1 MTITCDNDILYQE
14 GSIIKVGEI
23 VMQLSQAVIGQTYKI
38 KSVEGKEKVRK
49 FLFTL
54 GCFEGE
60 EITLISKLAGNYIVN
75 IKDSRYAL
83 DEKMAKSI
91 ILED

>member
-1 MTITCDNDILYQE
+1 MLLAKA
-14 GSIIKVGEI
+14 GV
-23 VMQLSQAVIGQTYKI
+23 GQTFNVKR
-38 KSVEGKEKVRK
+38 VEGKEKIVNY
-49 FLFTL
+49 LFTL

-83 DEKMAKSI
+83 DEAMARAI
-91 ILED
+91 MLEA

>member
-1 MTITCDNDILYQE
+1 
-14 GSIIKVGEI
+14 
-23 VMQLSQAVIGQTYKI
+23 MQLSQATVGQTYKVNRI
-38 KSVEGKEKVRK
+38 EGKEKVQK

-83 DEKMAKSI
+83 DEKMARTI
-91 ILED
+91 ILDE

>member
-1 MTITCDNDILYQE
+1 MLLSKAQIGETFN
-14 GSIIKVGEI
+14 IK
-23 VMQLSQAVIGQTYKI
+23 Q
-38 KSVEGKEKVRK
+38 VEGKEKIKK

-83 DEKMAKSI
+83 DEGMAKAI
-91 ILED
+91 VLEA

>member
-1 MTITCDNDILYQE
+1 MLL
-14 GSIIKVGEI
+14 SKAKVG
-23 VMQLSQAVIGQTYKI
+23 QTFNI
-38 KSVEGKEKVRK
+38 KKVTGKEKVRK

-54 GCFEGE
+54 GCSEGE

-75 IKDSRYAL
+75 IKDGRYAI

-91 ILED
+91 EV

>member
-1 MTITCDNDILYQE
+1 MLLSKAKIGDTFN
-14 GSIIKVGEI
+14 IK
-23 VMQLSQAVIGQTYKI
+23 Q
-38 KSVEGKEKVRK
+38 VEGKEKVKK

-60 EITLISKLAGNYIVN
+60 EITLISKLAGNYVVN

-83 DEKMAKSI
+83 DENMAKSI
-91 ILED
+91 TICT

>member
-1 MTITCDNDILYQE
+1 ML
-14 GSIIKVGEI
+14 
-23 VMQLSQAVIGQTYKI
+23 LSKAKAGQTFNVLR
-38 KSVEGKEKVRK
+38 VEGKEKVKK

-60 EITLISKLAGNYIVN
+60 EITLISTLAGNYIVN

-83 DEKMAKSI
+83 DEGMAKSI
-91 ILED
+91 VLEA

>member
-1 MTITCDNDILYQE
+1 MLLL
-14 GSIIKVGEI
+14 K
-23 VMQLSQAVIGQTYKI
+23 AKIGQTFNI
-38 KSVEGKEKVRK
+38 ERVEGKEKIKK

-83 DEKMAKSI
+83 DESMAKSI
-91 ILED
+91 VIQG

>member
-1 MTITCDNDILYQE
+1 ME
-14 GSIIKVGEI
+14 
-23 VMQLSQAVIGQTYKI
+23 LSQAIVGKTYKV
-38 KSVEGKEKVRK
+38 KSVEGKGKVRK

-60 EITLISKLAGNYIVN
+60 EITLISMLAGNYIVN

-91 ILED
+91 ILEE

>member
-1 MTITCDNDILYQE
+1 ME
-14 GSIIKVGEI
+14 RGEYI
-23 VMQLSQAVIGQTYKI
+23 MLLSRAKIGQTSNVK
-38 KSVEGKEKVRK
+38 KVDGNEKTVN

-60 EITLISKLAGNYIVN
+60 EITLISKLSGNYIVN
-75 IKDSRYAL
+75 IKDSRYAI

-91 ILED
+91 VLEV